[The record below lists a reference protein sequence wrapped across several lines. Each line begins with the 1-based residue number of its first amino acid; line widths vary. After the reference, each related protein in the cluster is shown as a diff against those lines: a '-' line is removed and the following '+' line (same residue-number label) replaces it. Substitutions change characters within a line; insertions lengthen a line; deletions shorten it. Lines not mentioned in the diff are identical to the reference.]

1 MKQNR
6 GYLMAVLL
14 LLTALACVVPGLQP
28 ASAIPPTPDTRL
40 DVMVAETVAAA
51 LTLTQ
56 QVPTATS
63 TSTPTATPTPTSTPL
78 PVEPT
83 KAEESVLDENTDGT
97 SSFIDMAAK
106 YQFTVPVAW
115 LPLRINSPE
124 YDAAVLLP
132 EASNP
137 AIQNQL
143 SVIQKQDPNV
153 FRLFMLDINEEH
165 IDSGFVSNV
174 NLVWDPQ
181 MEISVATDSD
191 LKGLAATLPTSL
203 KDAKVTN
210 VEIKTTAGGL
220 SYGVITA
227 TTPLMTQEGVRLNVF
242 QKLVFFDLPTGT
254 LTATL
259 STTEKWQSTVEPS
272 FDEFVESFL
281 LLE

>member
-106 YQFTVPVAW
+106 YQFTVPVTW

-210 VEIKTTAGGL
+210 VEVKTTTGGL

-227 TTPLMTQEGVRLNVF
+227 ITPLMTQEGVRLNVY

-259 STTEKWQSTVEPS
+259 STTEKWQSTLEPS

>member
-56 QVPTATS
+56 QVPTATI
-63 TSTPTATPTPTSTPL
+63 TSTPTPTSTPTSTPL

-124 YDAAVLLP
+124 YDEAVLLP

-227 TTPLMTQEGVRLNVF
+227 TTPLMTQEGARLNVY

>member
-124 YDAAVLLP
+124 YDEAVLLP

-174 NLVWDPQ
+174 NLVWDSQ

-227 TTPLMTQEGVRLNVF
+227 TTPLMTQEGARLNVY

>member
-1 MKQNR
+1 
-6 GYLMAVLL
+6 
-14 LLTALACVVPGLQP
+14 
-28 ASAIPPTPDTRL
+28 
-40 DVMVAETVAAA
+40 
-51 LTLTQ
+51 
-56 QVPTATS
+56 
-63 TSTPTATPTPTSTPL
+63 
-78 PVEPT
+78 
-83 KAEESVLDENTDGT
+83 
-97 SSFIDMAAK
+97 
-106 YQFTVPVAW
+106 
-115 LPLRINSPE
+115 
-124 YDAAVLLP
+124 
-132 EASNP
+132 
-137 AIQNQL
+137 
-143 SVIQKQDPNV
+143 
-153 FRLFMLDINEEH
+153 
-165 IDSGFVSNV
+165 
-174 NLVWDPQ
+174 

>member
-56 QVPTATS
+56 QVPTATI
-63 TSTPTATPTPTSTPL
+63 TSTPTPTSTPTSTPL

-124 YDAAVLLP
+124 YDEAVLLP

-174 NLVWDPQ
+174 NLVWDSQ

-227 TTPLMTQEGVRLNVF
+227 TTPLMTQEGARLNVY

>member
-56 QVPTATS
+56 QVPTATI
-63 TSTPTATPTPTSTPL
+63 TSTPTPTSTPTSTPL

-106 YQFTVPVAW
+106 YQFTVPGAW

-124 YDAAVLLP
+124 YDEAVLLP

-174 NLVWDPQ
+174 NLVWDSQ

-227 TTPLMTQEGVRLNVF
+227 TTPLMTQEGARLNVY

>member
-124 YDAAVLLP
+124 YDEAVLLP

-227 TTPLMTQEGVRLNVF
+227 TTPLMTQEGARLNVY

>member
-124 YDAAVLLP
+124 YDEAVLLP

-174 NLVWDPQ
+174 NLVWDSQ

-210 VEIKTTAGGL
+210 VEIKATAGGL

-227 TTPLMTQEGVRLNVF
+227 TTPLMTQEGARLNVY

>member
-227 TTPLMTQEGVRLNVF
+227 TTPLMTQEGVRLNVY